1 MRHFMYLRLSTPH
14 VRDHGKCTAS
24 AHTNNGLEA
33 KSLFLATT
41 LGFKRRLS
49 FILSLLFSL
58 MAPLSRSYASK
69 NLLHVTPA
77 QAPKPEIYDRPRTPE
92 PFLHLPKETNST
104 EALRGT
110 RADSDRGR
118 SHRQHSRN
126 RVTLNGHKDGGA
138 LYKFPTKRTSSTD
151 TIRARNVS
159 GKGRGTQNKRAL
171 EDGDDIVVYPCVDD
185 DIPTIPD
192 EDGHS
197 VSVPPPKTFLAPN
210 LQLPTYFYGQKLPLP
225 RRDDLC
231 SVTSKRL
238 VPQRFNLPQ
247 KLREHDVCADDD
259 ESDDEDNGS
268 RRSNTAIRPTVWDM
282 NVSLTFYEKS
292 GQFFD
297 VWDMDDSQILAI
309 PARMHFILKNPER
322 WEDVPM
328 ENTPDI
334 RYIDFRCQSFDYE
347 PPSYSQPTPDLEPC
361 CMQSD
366 FYVNYRGPIG
376 WGKSDGSRG
385 ICVYPVWRRTA
396 EANWFM
402 KKRRCKVKCIPL
414 QKNYEFEL
422 SDGEEEDWD
431 EADELMHDGWYLKF
445 MIPIPVSLLRVKQT
459 RAFRVEAAA
468 WIGGEENGGVL
479 MADTDFMVSHLRLKE
494 IAKR

>member
-1 MRHFMYLRLSTPH
+1 
-14 VRDHGKCTAS
+14 
-24 AHTNNGLEA
+24 
-33 KSLFLATT
+33 
-41 LGFKRRLS
+41 
-49 FILSLLFSL
+49 
-58 MAPLSRSYASK
+58 MAPLSRSYASN
-69 NLLHVTPA
+69 NLLHVAPA
-77 QAPKPEIYDRPRTPE
+77 QALKPEIYDRPCTPE
-92 PFLHLPKETNST
+92 PFLPMLQRTDST
-104 EALRGT
+104 EALHATPATPAT
-110 RADSDRGR
+110 RNRGR

-126 RVTLNGHKDGGA
+126 RITLNGHKDGGA

-151 TIRARNVS
+151 TIRARKVS
-159 GKGRGTQNKRAL
+159 GNGLDTQDKRAL

-192 EDGHS
+192 EYGLP
-197 VSVPPPKTFLAPN
+197 VPVPPPKTFLAPCP
-210 LQLPTYFYGQKLPLP
+210 QLPTYFYGQKLPFP

-247 KLREHDVCADDD
+247 KLCEHDVCADDD

-268 RRSNTAIRPTVWDM
+268 RRSNTAIRPTVLDM

-297 VWDMDDSQILAI
+297 VWDMDDSQVLAI
-309 PARMHFILKNPER
+309 PARMHFILKDPER
-322 WEDVPM
+322 WEGVPM
-328 ENTPDI
+328 ANTPDI

-347 PPSYSQPTPDLEPC
+347 PPSSSQPTPDLEPR

-366 FYVNYRGPIG
+366 FYVDYPGPIG
-376 WGKSDGSRG
+376 WGKSDGSLG
-385 ICVYPVWRRTA
+385 ICVFPVWRKTA
-396 EANWFM
+396 EANWLM
-402 KKRRCKVKCIPL
+402 RKRRCKVSCLSL
-414 QKNYEFEL
+414 QKSYNFEL

-431 EADELMHDGWYLKF
+431 DADELTRDGWYLKF
-445 MIPIPVSLLRVKQT
+445 VIPIPVSLFRVKQT